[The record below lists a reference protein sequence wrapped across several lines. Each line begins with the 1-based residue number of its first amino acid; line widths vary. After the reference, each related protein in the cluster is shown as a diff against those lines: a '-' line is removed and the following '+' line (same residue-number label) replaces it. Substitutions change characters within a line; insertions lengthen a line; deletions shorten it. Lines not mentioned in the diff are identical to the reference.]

1 MDTDEQVNR
10 DCDELGTIEDLAHLW
25 LCNLFA
31 PCSLPLAPPPA
42 LTAPVRFTTTNE
54 DVEKCIDFTGGN
66 DDDFCL
72 LELLLPLA
80 IPQVYI
86 PTQPILQTCAAFL
99 SQKTIHHHVSRT
111 GGIFL
116 GMNDFRRTADMDMDL
131 GPWGPREGWRSVTI
145 LVSSK
150 PNLVIANRYCHL
162 LFHANTMIRSQS
174 MSIYDYRPTSMGEM
188 HSFNRRLR
196 RKYGSVIG
204 WKNLETLEF
213 RSQYTTSTFTKSV
226 CSFDITTDDSHV
238 KRDLYTTQDT
248 EQRLFPCK

>member
-1 MDTDEQVNR
+1 MHTCGSGSHFSTNTSSCRSER
-10 DCDELGTIEDLAHLW
+10 LSKFSPTIKHLVIFRQS
-25 LCNLFA
+25 C
-31 PCSLPLAPPPA
+31 
-42 LTAPVRFTTTNE
+42 E
-54 DVEKCIDFTGGN
+54 GM
-66 DDDFCL
+66 CL
-72 LELLLPLA
+72 
-80 IPQVYI
+80 
-86 PTQPILQTCAAFL
+86 
-99 SQKTIHHHVSRT
+99 KNIHT
-111 GGIFL
+111 K
-116 GMNDFRRTADMDMDL
+116 
-131 GPWGPREGWRSVTI
+131 TI